1 VKIFEELPMSESK
14 LDPNDPVL
22 TQPAP
27 HERVGILRAHRA
39 GWTGRQLTK
48 VFNFPEV
55 TLLREMARA
64 IQPEGVAYNAG
75 LPMHDANLPK
85 GTK

>member
-1 VKIFEELPMSESK
+1 MSEPT

-39 GWTGRQLTK
+39 GWTGRQLTQ
-48 VFNFPEV
+48 VFHVPEV

-64 IQPEGVAYNAG
+64 IQQEGVAYNAG
-75 LPMHDANLPK
+75 LPMHDAHLPK
-85 GTK
+85 GTR

>member
-1 VKIFEELPMSESK
+1 MSESK

-48 VFNFPEV
+48 VFNIPEV

-64 IQPEGVAYNAG
+64 IQQEGVAYNAG
-75 LPMHDANLPK
+75 LPMHDAHLPK

>member
-1 VKIFEELPMSESK
+1 MSESM
-14 LDPNDPVL
+14 LDPNDPLL

-39 GWTGRQLTK
+39 GWTGSQLTQLFK
-48 VFNFPEV
+48 VPEI

-64 IQPEGVAYNAG
+64 IQQEGVAYKAG

-85 GTK
+85 GAK

>member
-1 VKIFEELPMSESK
+1 MSESM
-14 LDPNDPVL
+14 LDPNDPLL

-39 GWTGRQLTK
+39 GWTGRQLTQLFK
-48 VFNFPEV
+48 VPEI
-55 TLLREMARA
+55 TLLREIARA
-64 IQPEGVAYNAG
+64 VQQEGVAYKAG
-75 LPMHDANLPK
+75 LPMHDASLPK

>member
-1 VKIFEELPMSESK
+1 MSESK

-39 GWTGRQLTK
+39 GWTGSQLTR
-48 VFNFPEV
+48 VFNVSEIA
-55 TLLREMARA
+55 LLREMARA
-64 IQPEGVAYNAG
+64 VQQEGVAYNAG
-75 LPMHDANLPK
+75 LPMHDADLPK